1 MTLSE
6 ELTWRGFV
14 NQMTFAN
21 ITELDETP
29 RTFYWGVDPSAD
41 SMTIG
46 NLASAMMAR
55 CFIEHGYTLILLIGG
70 ATGLIGDPDGKKQE
84 RDLKAPEEVQKNVEG
99 IAEEYKRIF
108 DGKSFDIVNNY
119 NWFKDIGYM
128 SFLRDIGKHV
138 SLTQMLDREF
148 VQARVGEG
156 GAGISYAEFSYALI
170 QGYDFLHLYRE
181 RGATLQLA
189 GADQWGNSI
198 TGVSLIRKLEGGEAH
213 VFTTPLV
220 INKTTGVK
228 FGKSEGGAVW
238 LNESKTSVYKFYQ
251 FWLNLD
257 DAGVVDYLKIY
268 TTLPRP
274 DIERLEQEVAQ
285 RPEKREAQ
293 KTLAYEVTKLVH
305 GVARAEQAQ
314 NVTAALFGDTPFSD
328 LLDIELD
335 MLALEIPVTSSATLV
350 NALVT
355 TGAAASNGEARRLIA
370 SGAVSVN
377 GEKAVDDREL
387 PIPGLI
393 KKGKNTFVLVR

>member
-55 CFIEHGYTLILLIGG
+55 CFIEHGHTPILLIGG

-84 RDLKAPEEVQKNVEG
+84 RDLKTPEEVQKNVEG

>member
-393 KKGKNTFVLVR
+393 KKGKNTFILVR